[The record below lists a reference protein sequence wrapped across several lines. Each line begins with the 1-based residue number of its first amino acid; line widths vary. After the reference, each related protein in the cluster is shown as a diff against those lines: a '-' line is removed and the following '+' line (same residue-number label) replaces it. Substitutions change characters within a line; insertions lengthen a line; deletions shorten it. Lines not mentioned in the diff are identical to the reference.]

1 MIVRREDGF
10 YVVSESGKNLG
21 GPFTSRDDAVERLKT
36 VEMFKHLAKKKK
48 ESEGNQK

>member
-1 MIVRREDGF
+1 MVVRRKDGF

-21 GPFTSRDDAVERLKT
+21 GPFTSRGDAVERLKT

-48 ESEGNQK
+48 DKEDSTK